1 MGDVMKLILS
11 RDKLELGLRVYLNPR
26 TQSTANSTRELDTN
40 STQRTRP
47 RTRPRNRPQVPSYI
61 PGAATAISLLTPENF
76 SKFLLNLPARSS
88 AARSYAALS
97 AHIPRAS
104 RNVAGTPGHDF
115 GTLTPNTGCRSTAIS
130 FNQPLS
136 A

>member
-1 MGDVMKLILS
+1 MCGRALPPLHWAGPLVD
-11 RDKLELGLRVYLNPR
+11 
-26 TQSTANSTRELDTN
+26 Q
-40 STQRTRP
+40 
-47 RTRPRNRPQVPSYI
+47 PQLHPYI

-136 A
+136 AAFSMARVYPSFMRSPPPNGPPAHPVFTSQHCAPV